1 MESKISQ
8 TYFGICSRFSNE
20 ELVRLTRDAE
30 RYCLDDVP
38 HKNLEARLGLGSY
51 CRYVQSKLEEAL
63 KKCREVNES
72 LAGPDH
78 QQIGVDKTKEMKE
91 EMERLLKDIYPSQGS
106 SGGGQ

>member
-1 MESKISQ
+1 MGSKISQ
-8 TYFGICSRFSNE
+8 TYFGGRSRFPNE

-38 HKNLEARLGLGSY
+38 LKDLEARNALGSY
-51 CRYVQSKLEEAL
+51 CQDVQSKLDKAM

-91 EMERLLKDIYPSQGS
+91 EMGRLLKDIYPIQGP
-106 SGGGQ
+106 SGEQ